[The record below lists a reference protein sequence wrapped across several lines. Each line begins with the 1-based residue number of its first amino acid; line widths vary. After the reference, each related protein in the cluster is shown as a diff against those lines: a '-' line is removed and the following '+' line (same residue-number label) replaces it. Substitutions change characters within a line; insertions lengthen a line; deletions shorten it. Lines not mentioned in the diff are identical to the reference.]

1 MVIEDVTVAPPK
13 AHEVRIKVLYSGV
26 CHTDAYTL
34 SGVDPEGAFP
44 VILGHEGAGIVESV
58 GEGVTNVKPGDHVI
72 VCTLQN
78 VKNVNSVNLEKLI
91 CVVKSELLKGVMPD
105 GTPRFTCKGKEI
117 LHFMGCSTFSQYT
130 VVADISVVAIN
141 EKAEFEK
148 ACLLG
153 CGITTGYGAAT
164 ITANVQEGDNV
175 AVFGGGCVGLSVIQG
190 CKERKANKII
200 LVDINDK
207 KKNGVNNLV
216 PLILSTQLNCQRGL
230 PLSIN

>member
-1 MVIEDVTVAPPK
+1 MK
-13 AHEVRIKVLYSGV
+13 K
-26 CHTDAYTL
+26 L
-34 SGVDPEGAFP
+34 S
-44 VILGHEGAGIVESV
+44 
-58 GEGVTNVKPGDHVI
+58 
-72 VCTLQN
+72 
-78 VKNVNSVNLEKLI
+78 
-91 CVVKSELLKGVMPD
+91 LK
-105 GTPRFTCKGKEI
+105 
-117 LHFMGCSTFSQYT
+117 
-130 VVADISVVAIN
+130 
-141 EKAEFEK
+141 K